1 MTDPIEQLARD
12 DKWQLGGGDG
22 TLFAPA
28 FPEWLEAP
36 GFWDGGRVFDHAF
49 APLFAVTLLDDAG
62 CELPARAFS
71 RRWTCA
77 EMTLRYRLP
86 NGIRATEVRTVN
98 SGGVFVSEWKI
109 VSQRPLRVHLVAWTV
124 QEGASVERG
133 SVGYDGALG
142 FTRSVPVSSGAPRR
156 LRAEIAC
163 VGGATSWAAVRA
175 ERGAVQ
181 PHWRLT
187 PFPEL
192 WLASGLPS
200 AEPDERAPLEGAFY
214 AAVHRVVDVEYAGG
228 AATFAMRVAP
238 ATAVAA
244 ALAPVP
250 LPAPVAAAPQTV
262 ARRQGRFAE
271 ESRRRWATYFSTLPS
286 LRCSDPY
293 VESAFL
299 YRWALLRLGG
309 LAGDAR
315 ELRWL
320 ADPAPARRALRAQL
334 RDDSADAFRAL
345 DAAHPDADFVR
356 ETHAKLA
363 AVAESLVATR
373 DATSS
378 GMFDASGELG
388 DRDVRRAPGSASAE
402 GRLKGIAETV
412 QAYQLFR
419 TLESLAAR
427 AGRLP
432 ETTARWTELADRTR
446 LAVRTVMWDAAH
458 GMFSDVDAETR
469 SCTGVRT
476 ALCFTPYGTDL
487 VDASHVAGLERH
499 LLSPNEFWTAFPV
512 PSLSLDDERF
522 SAEGLWQGRRAER
535 PSNGRSWPSFN
546 SRVVDA
552 LTAVARRLAPQ
563 LRPDAAT
570 LMRRCIRAMFQD
582 GALLRVH
589 CAEHYNPVTGH
600 ASLYRGVEDVRG
612 AWTNDLI
619 MRHVVGILPQSGGM
633 TIDPLP
639 LELELIELTGL
650 QLQGRTISVRISGAR
665 VRITVDAQTFETTVG
680 TPLDVPFT

>member
-36 GFWDGGRVFDHAF
+36 GFWDGGRVLDHAF

-62 CELPARAFS
+62 REFPARAFS

-77 EMTLRYRLP
+77 ELTLRYRLP

-98 SGGVFVSEWKI
+98 PGGVFVSEWQI

-124 QEGASVERG
+124 QEGASVDRG
-133 SVGYDGALG
+133 SAGYDGALG
-142 FTRSVPVSSGAPRR
+142 FTRSLPVGSGAPLRM
-156 LRAEIAC
+156 RAEIAC
-163 VGGATSWAAVRA
+163 VGGATSWATVRA

-200 AEPDERAPLEGAFY
+200 AEPDERAPLDGVFY
-214 AAVHRVVDVEYAGG
+214 AAVHRVVDVEYAAGI
-228 AATFAMRVAP
+228 ATFAMRVAP
-238 ATAVAA
+238 ATAVVAA
-244 ALAPVP
+244 PAPVP
-250 LPAPVAAAPQTV
+250 LPAAAPAV
-262 ARRQGRFAE
+262 ATRQGRFAE
-271 ESRRRWATYFSTLPS
+271 ESRRRWAAYFSTLPA

-299 YRWALLRLGG
+299 YRWAMLRLGG

-373 DATSS
+373 DPAAS
-378 GMFDASGELG
+378 GMFDASGEFG
-388 DRDVRRAPGSASAE
+388 DPEIRRAPGSARTE
-402 GRLKGIAETV
+402 RRLKGIAETV

-419 TLESLAAR
+419 TLEALAER
-427 AGRLP
+427 VGRSP

-446 LAVRTVMWDAAH
+446 IAVQTVMWDAAQ

-487 VDASHVAGLERH
+487 VDSSHVPGLERH
-499 LLSPNEFWTAFPV
+499 LLNPNEFWTAFPV
-512 PSLSLDDERF
+512 PSLALDDERF
-522 SAEGLWQGRRAER
+522 SAEGMWQGRRAER
-535 PSNGRSWPSFN
+535 PSNGRAWPSFN
-546 SRVVDA
+546 GRVVDA
-552 LTAVARRLAPQ
+552 LAHVARRWAPQ
-563 LRPDAAT
+563 LRPEAAT
-570 LMRRCIRAMFQD
+570 LTRRCIRTMFQD
-582 GALLRVH
+582 GELQRVH

-600 ASLYRGVEDVRG
+600 ASLHRGVEDVHST
-612 AWTNDLI
+612 WTNDLI
-619 MRHVVGILPQSGGM
+619 LRHVVGIIPQTGGM

-639 LELELIELTGL
+639 LRLESIELTGL
-650 QLQGRTISVRISGAR
+650 QLQGHTISVRIREER
-665 VRITVDAQTFETTVG
+665 VSVTVDAQTFETTVG